1 MALSECAS
9 SLIPSLER
17 SHREPIVGCSVG
29 HGRGLNQCVALIMDQ
44 VFGSYHSIICKV
56 ALQNCNSWRVL
67 SPMQRSQAERCPP
80 RTSIGM
86 ICAMF

>member
-29 HGRGLNQCVALIMDQ
+29 HGRGLKQCTLFIMDQ
-44 VFGSYHSIICKV
+44 RFGSYNSIICKI
-56 ALQNCNSWRVL
+56 ALQKRSSRRVL
-67 SPMQRSQAERCPP
+67 SQVQNGAVRGDGALQEHRLE
-80 RTSIGM
+80 
-86 ICAMF
+86 